1 MTQVFPSLGTYSQHT
16 LFWLLT
22 GQGLELAKEK
32 SETTLSHLI
41 NLLPGM
47 LGPYPTGQMVVTHH
61 MEGCC
66 DRVLTLPGLKRDL
79 TPETQRTRGYG
90 F

>member
-16 LFWLLT
+16 LFWLST
-22 GQGLELAKEK
+22 GQGWELAKEK
-32 SETTLSHLI
+32 SETTLRHLI

-47 LGPYPTGQMVVTHH
+47 LMAYPTGQMVVTYPWRAPVT
-61 MEGCC
+61 EF
-66 DRVLTLPGLKRDL
+66 LTLPGLKWDL
-79 TPETQRTRGYG
+79 IPETQKTRGYG